1 MPLKAHETVA
11 HVRRL
16 FFVEHMIINGIAEEL
31 HIHRDTVSRALAI
44 GLAFAFSVYMDTRRF
59 WKDWKNAEASAERLA
74 SFFVKKD
81 SIQLKLPSG
90 GKRLKR
96 PCLVLYKRNVDPNR
110 TWKLKRK
117 GIRPDGLTVIA
128 AALEHQPNITIVAT
142 SNDGSVAFANSE
154 REITWIRRI
163 MVPKS

>member
-1 MPLKAHETVA
+1 MA

-96 PCLVLYKRNVDPNR
+96 PC
-110 TWKLKRK
+110 
-117 GIRPDGLTVIA
+117 
-128 AALEHQPNITIVAT
+128 
-142 SNDGSVAFANSE
+142 
-154 REITWIRRI
+154 
-163 MVPKS
+163 